1 MWNLE
6 ATTSVDYE
14 SLLQSFDKKIQ
25 SGWRSYCDRQ
35 YEQAVASFTAILT
48 ELLAFKLE
56 MSATEEQKISKR
68 VNQHEIQLKLAIYF
82 SLCHKGD
89 QGTAATVYANEQ
101 QLFPPGP
108 VQFDEILISNQA
120 IVAKH
125 IDSSVLIQSKHRA
138 SFERAYMAGRIDEV
152 QIVCEQIFRD
162 GNHRTAIWHTYLL
175 ELKAG
180 YVQRAACEPYKLYAV
195 LVCERY
201 LHGAPRSNHVVLRGK
216 LHGYSEERYQQ
227 HLSIPR
233 NQIADGNHAAMLRYS
248 RFLEVR
254 VLDDF
259 LWRLIGNSL
268 QGKQNAF
275 RTIYESFRQL
285 GAEQQ
290 AARCLQEI
298 ARVEQVAG
306 EDRAITYARW
316 RERYDNFMALGGGAV
331 DMELHG

>member
-1 MWNLE
+1 MFDCE
-6 ATTSVDYE
+6 AMASIDYE

-25 SGWRSYCDRQ
+25 SGWQFYCDRQ
-35 YEQAVASFTAILT
+35 YDNAIASFKAVFT
-48 ELLAFKLE
+48 ELFDLKMQIITLKIAAIVDKINQY
-56 MSATEEQKISKR
+56 EQR
-68 VNQHEIQLKLAIYF
+68 LKLAIYF
-82 SLCHKGD
+82 SLCHKED
-89 QGTAATVYANEQ
+89 QGTAATAYANEQ

-125 IDSSVLIQSKHRA
+125 IDSSVLIQPKQKA
-138 SFERAYMAGRIDEV
+138 SFERACMAGRIDEV

-201 LHGAPRSNHVVLRGK
+201 LNGAPRDNRAALCRRLRG
-216 LHGYSEERYQQ
+216 YNEERYQQ
-227 HLSIPR
+227 HLNMPR
-233 NQIADGNHAAMLRYS
+233 NQIADGNHAASLRYS

-254 VLDDF
+254 ALDDF